1 MSALFDYEIIEPL
14 HASARSLVYRACS
27 VAERAPLIVKIPNTD
42 CPSHEEVSRFKREF
56 ALARRCAHPGVVRPL
71 ALAQQG
77 GRWVMLQEDI
87 GGTALSVLLRD
98 RAAAGQPGLA
108 LDDFFAIALQL
119 CAALDAVH
127 GQGII
132 HNDITPSNIVWS
144 GARRQLQLIDFGI
157 AGELAQEVQGI
168 VHPYALEGTLP
179 YMAPERTGRM
189 NRRVDYRADYYS
201 LGATWYELVTG
212 QPPFAGS
219 DAMELVHS
227 HIARVPDW
235 SHPAL
240 AAAPPGLT
248 AILRRLLEKNA
259 EQRYQ
264 TLHAL
269 AIDLQACR
277 AGAAG
282 AGAGAAGAA
291 GAGAGV
297 AGADGG
303 IVMPLAGL
311 ADRHRPF
318 NVAQRL
324 YGRERETA
332 ALLAAFER
340 TAGGASELLLVAG
353 PAGSGKSAVVDE
365 VQPAIVARRG
375 CFLSGKFDQYRRDV
389 PYAPLIQAFQE
400 LLRQLLSEPE
410 QGLRRWADRLRG
422 ALGDSLG
429 VLQELLPEL
438 ALVAGPAGPGA
449 ALAPDQAQARLD
461 RAFHR
466 FVQVFATAD
475 HPLVL
480 FLDDLQWADPPTL
493 RLVELFLREREGGRM
508 LLIGAYRDNEVTP
521 AHPLTGLCERLQR
534 HGARLTRL
542 ALAPLAE
549 GDVARLVA
557 DSLHV
562 PAEAAAPLARLCQR
576 KTGGNPFFLNQFL
589 HAIHDAGQ
597 LHYQPAHDCWYWD
610 LAVLEQAA
618 YTDNVVELL
627 VEKIRRLPVPAQQLL
642 QLAAAVG
649 NQFRLDTLA
658 VLVDAAP
665 AQAQQTL
672 WPALQAGLIQPRDMR
687 YKYLDADAAGTDISY
702 RFLHDR
708 VQQAAYALVPTDARA
723 ALHLRIGRLLLRHA
737 DERRLEDEL
746 FAIVEQYNAGRALV
760 VEARERLQLAQL
772 NCRAGIKAR
781 RSAAFQ
787 ATLEHMNSGLAL
799 LPDQPWQAHGALWLE
814 LQLGAAEA
822 AYLCGQFERAE
833 AIYPLLMAHA
843 APLEQVRCIA
853 VQAHQYQLQGRLPDA
868 IAVLRAG
875 LALLDMPVPHDVA
888 KLSARSDALYAEIE
902 RHPLARD
909 TQALLD
915 APELDDGPAL
925 AAMQMM
931 QSMWMAAYYAG
942 QQELSVHMV
951 LSMTRLSM
959 QTGVSDFSSVAYV
972 GHALMLALRTGD
984 MALAFRFGEMA
995 LALARRRANLQT
1007 RTLTGLMFAAL
1018 CNHWVRSL
1026 RSSDALYDEAF
1037 GWALDIADYVQVG
1050 VVAAVRATD
1059 RLILGD
1065 YLPELKLAIAHDLLL
1080 MRANGQ
1086 QAMADCC
1093 VAAAVQ
1099 PIKCLMG
1106 QTPAGASYDDDG
1118 FSEARFLERYGDSK
1132 LFRAYFLQG
1141 KIRNAFLFDGPDAE
1155 ALASQLELVAQMM
1168 RGQAK
1173 VPDAT
1178 FYAALIWVRAL
1189 RRDPGRPDAPAIRA
1203 RIAALQELLAR
1214 WAALAPPLF
1223 AARHSLV
1230 LAELA
1235 RGEQDLALATRHY
1248 QRGLDAAAGN
1258 VPLQALG
1265 NELCG
1270 ECWLEQGQPRVATV
1284 YLTDALARYRQWGA
1298 DGKASEMSARHGP
1311 VLTGHAVSGWAA
1323 PSTPGWT
1330 TRGRAGAN
1338 AELDLMTLLK
1348 AAQALSHEVGLANV
1362 LRRLMA
1368 IVCENSGAQV
1378 ARLLLHE
1385 GGVWR
1390 LEVEA
1395 VDGATALPLARTV
1408 DLEAAGDPQFPL
1420 SLLRYVARSGT
1431 EVIEDNLAA
1440 SPRFAADPYVHQ
1452 PGPRSVMCLPIRQA
1466 GRLDGMLY
1474 LENRLAEGTFTAA
1487 RVEFLRILCAQAITG
1502 IANARLYDNLE
1513 RRVAERTAQL
1523 EEANAQLAALA
1534 VTDGLTG
1541 LANRRHFDEVLRNEW
1556 ARARRAGQ
1564 PLAVVMIDVDY
1575 FKRYNDCY
1583 GHQRGDDCL
1592 MRVAQALRGGAR
1604 RAADLVARYGGEE
1617 FAIVLPNAGPA
1628 EAVEVGQALRAAVE
1642 QLAIAHE
1649 EAPGALVTI
1658 SVGVACAEGHA
1669 VASTDAL
1676 LRLAD
1681 AALYRAKHM
1690 GRNRVVCDGE
1700 GVGQG
1705 QDQDQARPGRQ
1716 HA

>member
-1 MSALFDYEIIEPL
+1 MSALPDYEIIEPL
-14 HASARSLVYRACS
+14 HASARSLVYRARS

-132 HNDITPSNIVWS
+132 HNDITPANIIWN

-189 NRRVDYRADYYS
+189 NRRVDYRADYYG

-227 HIARVPDW
+227 HIARMPDW

-240 AAAPPGLT
+240 AAAPAGLT

-269 AIDLQACR
+269 ALDLQACR
-277 AGAAG
+277 G
-282 AGAGAAGAA
+282 GAGAAA
-291 GAGAGV
+291 GGDGIAVPLAG
-297 AGADGG
+297 
-303 IVMPLAGL
+303 LAGL

-318 NVAQRL
+318 NLSQRL

-340 TAGGASELLLVAG
+340 TAGGASELLLVGG

-365 VQPAIVARRG
+365 VQAAIVARRG

-389 PYAPLIQAFQE
+389 PYAPLIQAFRQ
-400 LLRQLLSEPE
+400 LLRQLLGEPE
-410 QGLRRWADRLRG
+410 QGLRRWVERLRT

-429 VLQELLPEL
+429 VLEELLPEL
-438 ALVAGPAGPGA
+438 ALVAGPTGAGA

-461 RAFHR
+461 RAFQR

-493 RLVELFLREREGGRM
+493 RLVELFLREREGGHL
-508 LLIGAYRDNEVTP
+508 LLIGAYRDNEVGS
-521 AHPLTGLCERLQR
+521 AHPLTGLCERVQW

-549 GDVARLVA
+549 ADVAQLVA

-576 KTGGNPFFLNQFL
+576 KTGGNPFFLGQFL
-589 HAIHDAGQ
+589 HTIHDAGQ

-618 YTDNVVELL
+618 YTDNVVDLL
-627 VEKIRRLPVPAQQLL
+627 LAKIRRLAPATQQLL

-665 AQAQQTL
+665 AVAQQTL
-672 WPALQAGLIQPRDMR
+672 WPALLAGLIQPRDLR
-687 YKYLDADAAGTDISY
+687 YKYLDVDAPGSDVSY

-708 VQQAAYALVPTDARA
+708 VQQAAYALVPAEARA

-737 DERRLEDEL
+737 DARQLEDEL
-746 FAIVEQYNAGRALV
+746 FAIVEQYNAGRALLDDP
-760 VEARERLQLAQL
+760 AERLQLARL
-772 NCRAGIKAR
+772 NCRAGVKAR

-787 ATLEHMNSGLAL
+787 ATLEHMSTGLAL
-799 LPDQPWQAHGALWLE
+799 LPDQAWLAHGALWLE
-814 LQLGAAEA
+814 LQLGVAEA

-843 APLEQVRCIA
+843 TPLEQVRCIA
-853 VQAHQYQLQGRLPDA
+853 VQAHQYQLQGRLADA
-868 IAVLRAG
+868 IAVLRVG
-875 LALLDMPVPHDVA
+875 LALLDMPVPLDVA
-888 KLSARSDALYAEIE
+888 ELTARADELGAQIG

-909 TQALLD
+909 PQALQG
-915 APELDDGPAL
+915 AAELADGPAL

-931 QSMWMAAYYAG
+931 QSMWMASYYAG
-942 QQELSVHMV
+942 QQELSVYMV
-951 LSMTRLSM
+951 LSMTQLSM
-959 QTGVSDFSSVAYV
+959 AEGISDFSPVAYV
-972 GHALMLALRTGD
+972 AYGMLLALRTGD
-984 MALAFRFGEMA
+984 MELGYRFGEMA
-995 LALARRRANLQT
+995 LALARRRPNLQT

-1026 RSSDALYDEAF
+1026 RSSDRLYEEAF
-1037 GWALDIADYVQVG
+1037 GWALDIADFVRVG

-1106 QTPAGASYDDDG
+1106 QTPAGASYDDEG
-1118 FSEARFLERYGDSK
+1118 FSEARFLERYGDST
-1132 LFRAYFLQG
+1132 LFRAYYLQG
-1141 KIRNAFLFDGPDAE
+1141 KIRNAFLFDAPDAE
-1155 ALASQLELVAQMM
+1155 ALAGQLGLVVQIM

-1173 VPDAT
+1173 VADAT
-1178 FYAALIWVRAL
+1178 FYAALIWIRAL
-1189 RRDPGRPDAPAIRA
+1189 RRDPARADAEAIRA
-1203 RIAALQELLAR
+1203 RIAALQDDLAR
-1214 WAALAPPLF
+1214 WAELPPPLF
-1223 AARHSLV
+1223 RARHGLV
-1230 LAELA
+1230 LGELA
-1235 RGEQDLALATRHY
+1235 RGARDLTLATAHY
-1248 QRGLDAAAGN
+1248 QRGLDAAADC

-1270 ECWLEQGQPRVATV
+1270 ECWLEQGQPRVAAV

-1298 DGKASEMSARHGP
+1298 DGKASDLSARYGP
-1311 VLTGHAVSGWAA
+1311 VLTGHALAGWAA

-1330 TRGRAGAN
+1330 TRGRTGAN

-1348 AAQALSHEVGLANV
+1348 AAQALSYEVGLANV

-1385 GGVWR
+1385 HDGWR
-1390 LEVEA
+1390 LEAEA
-1395 VDGATALPLARTV
+1395 VDGVTALPQPRAV

-1420 SLLRYVARSGT
+1420 SLLRYVARADA
-1431 EVIEDNLAA
+1431 EVIEDNLPA
-1440 SPRFAADPYVHQ
+1440 SPRFASDPYV
-1452 PGPRSVMCLPIRQA
+1452 GRSGARSVMCLPIRHA

-1487 RVEFLRILCAQAITG
+1487 RVEFLRILCAQAMTG
-1502 IANARLYDNLE
+1502 IANARLYDSLE

-1523 EEANAQLAALA
+1523 EEANAQLVALA
-1534 VTDGLTG
+1534 ITDSLTG
-1541 LANRRHFDEVLRNEW
+1541 LANRRHFDDVLRNEW

-1564 PLAVVMIDVDY
+1564 PLAVLMIDVDY
-1575 FKRYNDCY
+1575 FKRYNDRY

-1592 MRVAQALRGGAR
+1592 HRVAQALRGGAR
-1604 RAADLVARYGGEE
+1604 RATDLVARYGGEE
-1617 FAIVLPNAGPA
+1617 FAVVLPNADGA
-1628 EAVEVGQALRAAVE
+1628 EAAGVGQALRAAVAG
-1642 QLAIAHE
+1642 LAITHE
-1649 EAPGALVTI
+1649 EAPGAIVTI
-1658 SVGVACAEGHA
+1658 SVGVASVDSHA

-1676 LRLAD
+1676 LQLAD
-1681 AALYRAKHM
+1681 AALYRAKHQ
-1690 GRNRVVCDGE
+1690 GRNCVALSGE
-1700 GVGQG
+1700 GPDPAQPEQRHG
-1705 QDQDQARPGRQ
+1705 
-1716 HA
+1716 

>member
-1 MSALFDYEIIEPL
+1 MRALIDYEIIEPL

-27 VAERAPLIVKIPNTD
+27 TAERAPLIVKIPNTD

-77 GRWVMLQEDI
+77 GRWVMLQDDI

-108 LDDFFAIALQL
+108 MDDFFAIALQL

-132 HNDITPSNIVWS
+132 HHDITPSNIVWS

-189 NRRVDYRADYYS
+189 NRRVDYRADYYG
-201 LGATWYELVTG
+201 LGATCYELVTG

-240 AAAPPGLT
+240 AAAPAALT

-269 AIDLQACR
+269 ALDLQACR
-277 AGAAG
+277 ADAAAG
-282 AGAGAAGAA
+282 AGDAGLA
-291 GAGAGV
+291 
-297 AGADGG
+297 
-303 IVMPLAGL
+303 MPLAGL

-318 NVAQRL
+318 NVSQRL
-324 YGRERETA
+324 YGRARETA

-340 TAGGASELLLVAG
+340 TASGASELLLVAG

-375 CFLSGKFDQYRRDV
+375 CFLSGKFDQYRREV
-389 PYAPLIQAFQE
+389 PYAPLIQAFQQ
-400 LLRQLLSEPE
+400 LLQLLLSEPAP
-410 QGLRRWADRLRG
+410 GVRRWAERLRA

-429 VLQELLPEL
+429 VLQELIPEL
-438 ALVAGPAGPGA
+438 ALVAGPADAGA

-461 RAFHR
+461 RAFQR
-466 FVQVFATAD
+466 LVQVFATAE

-493 RLVELFLREREGGRM
+493 RLVELFLREREGGHL
-508 LLIGAYRDNEVTP
+508 LLIGAYRDNEVP
-521 AHPLTGLCERLQR
+521 AAHPLTGLWERLQR
-534 HGARLTRL
+534 QGARLTRL

-549 GDVARLVA
+549 DDVAQLVA

-597 LHYQPAHDCWYWD
+597 LVYQPALDCWFWD

-627 VEKIRRLPVPAQQLL
+627 VEKIRRLPAPAQQLL

-658 VLVDAAP
+658 VLVDASP

-672 WPALQAGLIQPRDMR
+672 WPALRAGLIQPRDLR
-687 YKYLDADAAGTDISY
+687 YKYLDADTAGTDVSY

-708 VQQAAYALVPTDARA
+708 VQQAAYALVPAEARA

-737 DERRLEDEL
+737 GERQLEDEL
-746 FAIVEQYNAGRALV
+746 FAIVEQLNLGRALLDD
-760 VEARERLQLAQL
+760 AGERLQLAQL
-772 NCRAGIKAR
+772 NCRAGGKAR

-787 ATLEHMNSGLAL
+787 ATLEHMGIGLAL
-799 LPDQPWQAHGALWLE
+799 LPEQPWQAHGALWLA
-814 LQLGAAEA
+814 LQLGVAEA

-833 AIYPLLMAHA
+833 AIYPLIMGHA

-875 LALLDMPVPHDVA
+875 LALLGMPVAHDVA
-888 KLSARSDALYAEIE
+888 ELSARSDALYAEIE

-951 LSMTRLSM
+951 LSMTQLSM
-959 QTGVSDFSSVAYV
+959 RTGTSDFSSVAYV
-972 GHALMLALRTGD
+972 GHALMLALRTDD
-984 MALAFRFGEMA
+984 MDLAYRFGEMA

-1037 GWALDIADYVQVG
+1037 GWALEIADYVQVG

-1106 QTPAGASYDDDG
+1106 QTAAGASYDDEG

-1141 KIRNAFLFDGPDAE
+1141 KIRNAFLFDGADAE
-1155 ALASQLELVAQMM
+1155 ALAGQLELVAQMM

-1178 FYAALIWVRAL
+1178 FYAALIWIRAL
-1189 RRDPGRPDAPAIRA
+1189 RRDPARPDAPAVRE
-1203 RIAALQELLAR
+1203 RIAALQDKLAR
-1214 WAALAPPLF
+1214 WAALGPALF
-1223 AARHSLV
+1223 VAHHHLV

-1235 RGEQDLALATRHY
+1235 RGAQDLALATGHY
-1248 QRGLDAAAGN
+1248 QRGLDAAAGS
-1258 VPLQALG
+1258 VPLLALG

-1298 DGKASEMSARHGP
+1298 DGKVSVMSARLGP
-1311 VLTGHAVSGWAA
+1311 VLTGHAVAGWAA
-1323 PSTPGWT
+1323 PSTPVWA

-1348 AAQALSHEVGLANV
+1348 AAQALSHEVGLVHV
-1362 LRRLMA
+1362 LRRLIA

-1378 ARLLLHE
+1378 ARLLLQD
-1385 GGVWR
+1385 GAGWR

-1395 VDGATALPLARTV
+1395 VDGMTAVPPARTV
-1408 DLEAAGDPQFPL
+1408 ELDAASDPMFPL
-1420 SLLRYVARSGT
+1420 SLLRYVARSGA
-1431 EVIEDNLAA
+1431 EVIEDNLAG
-1440 SPRFAADPYVHQ
+1440 SPRFAADPYLRQ
-1452 PGPRSVMCLPIRQA
+1452 PGARSVMCMPIRQS
-1466 GRLDGMLY
+1466 GRLVGMLY
-1474 LENRLAEGTFTAA
+1474 LENRLAEGTFTAG
-1487 RVEFLRILCAQAITG
+1487 RVEFLRILCAQAITV
-1502 IANARLYDNLE
+1502 IANARLYDSLE

-1523 EEANAQLAALA
+1523 EEANARLVALS

-1541 LANRRHFDEVLRNEW
+1541 LANRRHFDDVLRSEW

-1564 PLAVVMIDVDY
+1564 PLAVLMIDVDY
-1575 FKRYNDCY
+1575 FKRYNDRY
-1583 GHQRGDDCL
+1583 GHQTGDDCL
-1592 MRVAQALRGGAR
+1592 IRVAQALRGGAR

-1617 FAIVLPNAGPA
+1617 FAIVLPNAGAA
-1628 EAVEVGQALRAAVE
+1628 EAAEVGQALRAAIA
-1642 QLAIAHE
+1642 QLAIAHA
-1649 EAPGALVTI
+1649 EAPGAIVTI
-1658 SVGVACAEGHA
+1658 SVGVASAEGHG
-1669 VASTDAL
+1669 VTDTDAL

-1681 AALYRAKHM
+1681 AALYRAKHL
-1690 GRNRVVCDGE
+1690 GRNRVVLNDE
-1700 GVGQG
+1700 GQE
-1705 QDQDQARPGRQ
+1705 QAEADRR

>member
-1 MSALFDYEIIEPL
+1 MVASNRHGRVAPPDYDWKSVSALFDYEIIEPL
-14 HASARSLVYRACS
+14 HASARSLVYRARS
-27 VAERAPLIVKIPNTD
+27 AAERAPLIVKIPNTD
-42 CPSHEEVSRFKREF
+42 CPSHEDVSRFKREF

-71 ALAQQG
+71 ALGQQG

-87 GGTALSVLLRD
+87 VGTALSVLLRD
-98 RAAAGQPGLA
+98 RAAALQPGLP

-132 HNDITPSNIVWS
+132 HNDITPSNLVWN

-189 NRRVDYRADYYS
+189 NRLVDYRADYYS
-201 LGATWYELVTG
+201 LGATWYELLTG

-240 AAAPPGLT
+240 AGGPPGLE

-269 AIDLQACR
+269 ALDVQACR
-277 AGAAG
+277 AGA
-282 AGAGAAGAA
+282 
-291 GAGAGV
+291 
-297 AGADGG
+297 GG
-303 IVMPLAGL
+303 TVLPLTGM

-318 NVAQRL
+318 NVSQRL

-365 VQPAIVARRG
+365 VQPAIVSRRG

-400 LLRQLLSEPE
+400 LLHQLLSEPAP
-410 QGLRRWADRLRG
+410 GLRRWAERLRT

-429 VLQELLPEL
+429 VLAQLIPEL
-438 ALVAGPAGPGA
+438 ILVAGPAEADTGGGA

-466 FVQVFATAD
+466 LVQVFATAG

-493 RLVELFLREREGGRM
+493 RLVELFLREREPGHM
-508 LLIGAYRDNEVTP
+508 LLIGAYRDNEVTA

-549 GDVARLVA
+549 SDVARLVA

-562 PAEAAAPLARLCQR
+562 TAATAAPLAHLCQR

-597 LHYQPAHDCWYWD
+597 LHYQPEHDCWRWD

-627 VEKIRRLPVPAQQLL
+627 VEKIRRLPPATQQLL
-642 QLAAAVG
+642 QQAAAVG

-658 VLVDAAP
+658 VLMDAAP
-665 AQAQQTL
+665 AQAQHIL
-672 WPALQAGLIQPRDMR
+672 WPALQAGLIQPRDLR
-687 YKYLDADAAGTDISY
+687 YKYLDPDAAVTDVSY

-708 VQQAAYALVPTDARA
+708 VQQAAYALVMPDARA

-737 DERRLEDEL
+737 DERQLEEEL

-760 VEARERLQLAQL
+760 EDGQERLQLAQL
-772 NCRAGIKAR
+772 NCRAGLKAR

-787 ATLEHMNSGLAL
+787 ATLEHMGIGLAL
-799 LPDQPWQAHGALWLE
+799 LPEPAWQGHDALWLE

-833 AIYPLLMAHA
+833 AIYPLLMAHCA
-843 APLEQVRCIA
+843 APLDQVRCIA
-853 VQAHQYQLQGRLPDA
+853 VQSHQYQLQGRLLDA

-875 LALLDMPVPHDVA
+875 LALLGMAIPYDVA
-888 KLSARSDALYAEIE
+888 ELGARSDALYAQIE
-902 RHPLARD
+902 RHPQARD

-951 LSMTRLSM
+951 LSMTQLSM
-959 QTGVSDFSSVAYV
+959 QQGSSDFSAVAYV

-984 MALAFRFGEMA
+984 MDLAYRFGEMA
-995 LALARRRANLQT
+995 LALARRRSNLQT

-1106 QTPAGASYDDDG
+1106 QTPDGSSYDDDG
-1118 FSEARFLERYGDSK
+1118 FNEARFLERYGDSR
-1132 LFRAYFLQG
+1132 LFRAYFLQS
-1141 KIRNAFLFDGPDAE
+1141 KIRNAWLFDGADAE
-1155 ALASQLELVAQMM
+1155 ALAGQLELVAQMM

-1178 FYAALIWVRAL
+1178 FYAALIWIRAL
-1189 RRDPGRPDAPAIRA
+1189 RRDPQRADADALRT
-1203 RIAALQELLAR
+1203 RIATLQESLAR
-1214 WAALAPPLF
+1214 WAALGPALF
-1223 AARHSLV
+1223 VARHCLV

-1235 RGEQDLALATRHY
+1235 RSAQDLALATRHY
-1248 QRGLDAAAGN
+1248 QRGMDAAAGY

-1270 ECWLEQGQPRVATV
+1270 ECWLEQGQPRVAAV
-1284 YLTDALARYRQWGA
+1284 YLAEALARYRQWGA
-1298 DGKASEMSARHGP
+1298 DGKASVLSHRHGAM
-1311 VLTGHAVSGWAA
+1311 LGTGQAGAGWAA
-1323 PSTPGWT
+1323 PSAPGWS
-1330 TRGRAGAN
+1330 TRGRPGAN

-1348 AAQALSHEVGLANV
+1348 AAQALSHEIGLGNV
-1362 LRRLMA
+1362 LRRLIA

-1378 ARLLLHE
+1378 ARLLLLE
-1385 GGVWR
+1385 QDVWR

-1395 VDGATALPLARTV
+1395 VDGVTAVLQARAV
-1408 DLEAAGDPQFPL
+1408 DLDAASDPQFPL
-1420 SLLRYVARSGT
+1420 SLLRYVMRAGV
-1431 EVIEDNLAA
+1431 EVIEDNLAGA
-1440 SPRFAADPYVHQ
+1440 ARFAADPYVCQ
-1452 PGPRSVMCLPIRQA
+1452 SGPRSVMCLPIRQA
-1466 GRLDGMLY
+1466 GRLDGILY
-1474 LENRLAEGTFTAA
+1474 LENGLAEGTFTAA
-1487 RVEFLRILCAQAITG
+1487 RVEFLRILCAQAIAS
-1502 IANARLYDNLE
+1502 IAHARLHDSLE
-1513 RRVAERTAQL
+1513 QRVAERTAQL
-1523 EEANAQLAALA
+1523 EDANARLLALSS
-1534 VTDGLTG
+1534 TDGLTG

-1564 PLAVVMIDVDY
+1564 SLAVVMIDVDF
-1575 FKRYNDCY
+1575 FKSYNDRY

-1592 MRVAQALRGGAR
+1592 IRVARALRSGAR
-1604 RAADLVARYGGEE
+1604 RASDLVARYGGEE
-1617 FAIVLPNAGPA
+1617 FAIVLANASAA
-1628 EAVEVGQALRAAVE
+1628 EAMQVGETLRAGIE
-1642 QLAIAHE
+1642 LLAIAHE
-1649 EAPGALVTI
+1649 AAPAARVTI
-1658 SVGVACAEGHA
+1658 SVGVAVAGYA
-1669 VASTDAL
+1669 VADTDAL

-1681 AALYRAKHM
+1681 TALYQAKHA
-1690 GRNRVVCDGE
+1690 GRNCVMLAADDAMQPTRLHG
-1700 GVGQG
+1700 
-1705 QDQDQARPGRQ
+1705 
-1716 HA
+1716 

>member
-14 HASARSLVYRACS
+14 HASARSLVYRARS
-27 VAERAPLIVKIPNTD
+27 TAERAPLIVKIPNTD
-42 CPSHEEVSRFKREF
+42 CPSHEEVTRFKREF
-56 ALARRCAHPGVVRPL
+56 ALARRCVHPGVVRPL

-77 GRWVMLQEDI
+77 GRWVMLQEDT
-87 GGTALSVLLRD
+87 GATALSVLLRD
-98 RAAAGQPGLA
+98 RAAVQQPGLA
-108 LDDFFAIALQL
+108 LEDFFAIALQL

-132 HNDITPSNIVWS
+132 HNDITPANLVWN

-189 NRRVDYRADYYS
+189 NRRVDYRADYYG
-201 LGATWYELVTG
+201 LGATWYELLTG
-212 QPPFAGS
+212 QPPFAGA
-219 DAMELVHS
+219 DAMELVHC
-227 HIARVPDW
+227 HIAREPDW

-240 AAAPPGLT
+240 AGGPAGLT
-248 AILRRLLEKNA
+248 DILRRLLAKNA

-269 AIDLQACR
+269 ALDVQACR
-277 AGAAG
+277 AGA
-282 AGAGAAGAA
+282 
-291 GAGAGV
+291 
-297 AGADGG
+297 GG
-303 IVMPLAGL
+303 TVLPLAGL

-318 NVAQRL
+318 NVSQRL

-340 TAGGASELLLVAG
+340 SAGGTSELLLVAG

-410 QGLRRWADRLRG
+410 PDLRRWGERLRA

-429 VLQELLPEL
+429 VLAPLIAEL
-438 ALVAGPAGPGA
+438 ALVAGPADADAGA

-461 RAFHR
+461 RAFYR
-466 FVQVFATAD
+466 LLQVFATAD

-493 RLVELFLREREGGRM
+493 RLMELFLRERGQGHM
-508 LLIGAYRDNEVTP
+508 LLIGACRDNEVTP
-521 AHPLTGLCERLQR
+521 AHPLAGLCERLHR
-534 HGARLTRL
+534 HGARVTRL
-542 ALAPLAE
+542 ALAPLDEA
-549 GDVARLVA
+549 DVTRLVA

-562 PAEAAAPLARLCQR
+562 PAEAAVPLARLCQC

-597 LHYQPAHDCWYWD
+597 LHYQPAQDCWHWD

-618 YTDNVVELL
+618 YTDNVVDLL
-627 VEKIRRLPVPAQQLL
+627 VEKIRRLPPATQQLL

-665 AQAQQTL
+665 ARAQQTL
-672 WPALQAGLIQPRDMR
+672 WPALQAGLIQPRDLR
-687 YKYLDADAAGTDISY
+687 YKYLDPDATGTDVSY

-708 VQQAAYALVPTDARA
+708 VQQAAYALVDAAARA
-723 ALHLRIGRLLLRHA
+723 ALHLRIGRLLLAHA
-737 DERRLEDEL
+737 DEQRLEEEL

-760 VEARERLQLAQL
+760 EDGQERLQLARL

-787 ATLEHMNSGLAL
+787 ATLDHMAAGLAL
-799 LPDQPWQAHGALWLE
+799 LPEQAWQSHGALWLE

-833 AIYPLLMAHA
+833 AIYPLLMARCQG
-843 APLEQVRCIA
+843 PLDQVRCVA
-853 VQAHQYQLQGRLPDA
+853 VQAHQYQLQGRLQDA

-875 LALLDMPVPHDVA
+875 LALLGMPIAHDA
-888 KLSARSDALYAEIE
+888 AELTARSDALYGEIE

-909 TQALLD
+909 LQALL
-915 APELDDGPAL
+915 AAAELEDGPAL

-959 QTGVSDFSSVAYV
+959 QQGTSDFSAVAYV

-984 MALAFRFGEMA
+984 MDLAYRFGEMA

-1018 CNHWVRSL
+1018 CNHWIRSL

-1065 YLPELKLAIAHDLLL
+1065 YLPELKLSIAHDLLL
-1080 MRANGQ
+1080 MRSNGQ

-1106 QTPAGASYDDDG
+1106 QTPAGGSYDDDG
-1118 FSEARFLERYGDSK
+1118 FNEARFLARYGESR

-1141 KIRNAFLFDGPDAE
+1141 KIRNAWLFDGADGE
-1155 ALASQLELVAQMM
+1155 ALAGQLELVAQMM

-1178 FYAALIWVRAL
+1178 FYAALIWIRAL
-1189 RRDPGRPDAPAIRA
+1189 RRDPHRADADAIGA
-1203 RIAALQELLAR
+1203 RIAALQDSLAR
-1214 WAALAPPLF
+1214 WAALGPALF
-1223 AARHSLV
+1223 VARHCLV

-1235 RGEQDLALATRHY
+1235 RSEQDLARATQHY
-1248 QRGLDAAAGN
+1248 QRGMDAAAGC

-1270 ECWLEQGQPRVATV
+1270 ECWLEQGHPRVAAV
-1284 YLTDALARYRQWGA
+1284 YLSDALARYRQWGA
-1298 DGKASEMSARHGP
+1298 DGKASELSARHGAMLAMP
-1311 VLTGHAVSGWAA
+1311 ALAGTAARA
-1323 PSTPGWT
+1323 PSMPGWS
-1330 TRGRAGAN
+1330 TRGRGGAN

-1348 AAQALSHEVGLANV
+1348 AAQALSHEIGLGNV
-1362 LRRLMA
+1362 LRRLIA

-1378 ARLLLHE
+1378 ARLLLR
-1385 GGVWR
+1385 GQAAWQ
-1390 LEVEA
+1390 LEAEA
-1395 VDGATALPLARTV
+1395 VDGVTAVLQARPV
-1408 DLEAAGDPQFPL
+1408 DFDAASDPQFPL
-1420 SLLRYVARSGT
+1420 SLLRYVMRAGV
-1431 EVIEDNLAA
+1431 EVIEDNLAGSA
-1440 SPRFAADPYVHQ
+1440 RFAADPYGRQ

-1466 GRLDGMLY
+1466 GRLDGILY

-1487 RVEFLRILCAQAITG
+1487 RVEFLRILCAQAIAS
-1502 IANARLYDNLE
+1502 IAHARLYDSLE
-1513 RRVAERTAQL
+1513 QRVAERTAQL
-1523 EEANAQLAALA
+1523 EEANARLVALSA
-1534 VTDGLTG
+1534 TDGLTG
-1541 LANRRHFDEVLRNEW
+1541 LANRRHFDDVLRNEW

-1575 FKRYNDCY
+1575 FKSYNDRY

-1592 MRVAQALRGGAR
+1592 IRVAQALRSGAR
-1604 RAADLVARYGGEE
+1604 RASDLVARYGGEE
-1617 FAIVLPNAGPA
+1617 FAIVLANAGAA
-1628 EAVEVGQALRAAVE
+1628 EAMQVGETLRAAIE

-1649 EAPGALVTI
+1649 AAPAASVTI
-1658 SVGVACAEGHA
+1658 SVGVAVAEGA
-1669 VASTDAL
+1669 IAEGAGAGDADAL

-1681 AALYRAKHM
+1681 AALYRAKHA
-1690 GRNRVVCDGE
+1690 GRNRVLLADDGAA
-1700 GVGQG
+1700 QP
-1705 QDQDQARPGRQ
+1705 ARLHG
-1716 HA
+1716 

>member
-1 MSALFDYEIIEPL
+1 VRALPDYEIIEPL
-14 HASARSLVYRACS
+14 HASARSLVYRARS

-77 GRWVMLQEDI
+77 GRWVMLQDDI

-132 HNDITPSNIVWS
+132 HNDITPANIVWN

-189 NRRVDYRADYYS
+189 NRRVDYRADYYG
-201 LGATWYELVTG
+201 LGATCYELVTG
-212 QPPFAGS
+212 RPPFAGS

-240 AAAPPGLT
+240 AAAPAGLT

-259 EQRYQ
+259 ELRYQ

-269 AIDLQACR
+269 ALDLQACR
-277 AGAAG
+277 AATDAGEEAG
-282 AGAGAAGAA
+282 AGGAA
-291 GAGAGV
+291 
-297 AGADGG
+297 
-303 IVMPLAGL
+303 MPLAGL

-318 NVAQRL
+318 NLSQRL
-324 YGRERETA
+324 YGRESETA

-340 TAGGASELLLVAG
+340 TAGGACELLLVAG

-410 QGLRRWADRLRG
+410 LGLRRWADRLRA

-429 VLQELLPEL
+429 VLEELLPEL
-438 ALVAGPAGPGA
+438 ALVAGPSGPGA

-466 FVQVFATAD
+466 LVQVFATAE

-493 RLVELFLREREGGRM
+493 RLVELFLREREGGHL
-508 LLIGAYRDNEVTP
+508 LLIGAYRDNEVTL
-521 AHPLTGLCERLQR
+521 AHPLTGLCERVQW

-542 ALAPLAE
+542 TLAPLAE
-549 GDVARLVA
+549 GDVAQLVA

-562 PAEAAAPLARLCQR
+562 PADAAAPLARLCQR
-576 KTGGNPFFLNQFL
+576 KTGGNPFFLGQFL

-627 VEKIRRLPVPAQQLL
+627 VAKIRRLAPSAQQLL

-658 VLVDAAP
+658 VLVDEAP
-665 AQAQQTL
+665 ARVQQTL
-672 WPALQAGLIQPRDMR
+672 WPALQAGLIQPRDLR
-687 YKYLDADAAGTDISY
+687 YKYLDPDGSGADISY

-708 VQQAAYALVPTDARA
+708 VQQAAYALVPVEARA

-737 DERRLEDEL
+737 DERQLEDEL
-746 FAIVEQYNAGRALV
+746 FAIVEQYNAGRALLDDPS
-760 VEARERLQLAQL
+760 ERLQLAQL
-772 NCRAGIKAR
+772 NWRAGAKAR

-787 ATLEHMNSGLAL
+787 ATLEHMGVGLGL
-799 LPDQPWQAHGALWLE
+799 LPEQAWQAHGALWLE

-875 LALLDMPVPHDVA
+875 LALLGMPVPHDVA
-888 KLSARSDALYAEIE
+888 ELSARSDALYAEIE
-902 RHPLARD
+902 SHPLARD
-909 TQALLD
+909 TQALLN
-915 APELDDGPAL
+915 APELEDGAAL

-942 QQELSVHMV
+942 QQELSVHMMQ
-951 LSMTRLSM
+951 SMTRLSM
-959 QTGVSDFSSVAYV
+959 QQGISDFSSVAYV

-984 MALAFRFGEMA
+984 MDLAYRFGEMS
-995 LALARRRANLQT
+995 LALARRRPNLQT

-1026 RSSDALYDEAF
+1026 RSSDLLYDEAF

-1059 RLILGD
+1059 RLILGH

-1106 QTPAGASYDDDG
+1106 QTTDGASYDDEG
-1118 FSEARFLERYGDSK
+1118 FNEARFLERYGDSK
-1132 LFRAYFLQG
+1132 LYRAYFLQG

-1155 ALASQLELVAQMM
+1155 ALAGQLDLVAQMM

-1178 FYAALIWVRAL
+1178 FYAALIWIRAL
-1189 RRDPGRPDAPAIRA
+1189 RRDPGRADADAVRV
-1203 RIAALQELLAR
+1203 RLAALQELLAR
-1214 WAALAPPLF
+1214 WAGLGPPLF
-1223 AARHSLV
+1223 RARHCLV

-1235 RGEQDLALATRHY
+1235 RGERDLTLATAHY
-1248 QRGLDAAAGN
+1248 QRGLDAAVDC

-1270 ECWLEQGQPRVATV
+1270 ECWLEQGQPRVAAV

-1298 DGKASEMSARHGP
+1298 DGKASLLSARHGP
-1311 VLTGHAVSGWAA
+1311 MLTGHALAGWAA
-1323 PSTPGWT
+1323 PSTPGWAAPSTPAWAAPATTGWT

-1378 ARLLLHE
+1378 ARLLLHD
-1385 GGVWR
+1385 GDGWR

-1395 VDGATALPLARTV
+1395 VDGVAALPPARVV
-1408 DLEAAGDPQFPL
+1408 DLEAASDPQFPL
-1420 SLLRYVARSGT
+1420 SLLRYVARAGA
-1431 EVIEDNLAA
+1431 EVIEDNLPA
-1440 SPRFAADPYVHQ
+1440 SPRFGSDPYA
-1452 PGPRSVMCLPIRQA
+1452 GRAGSRSVMCLPIRQA

-1502 IANARLYDNLE
+1502 IANARLYDSLE

-1523 EEANAQLAALA
+1523 EEANARLVALSI
-1534 VTDGLTG
+1534 TDGLTG
-1541 LANRRHFDEVLRNEW
+1541 LANRRHFDDVLRNEW

-1564 PLAVVMIDVDY
+1564 PLAVLMIDVDY
-1575 FKRYNDCY
+1575 FKRYNDRY

-1592 MRVAQALRGGAR
+1592 IRVAQVLRGGAR

-1617 FAIVLPNAGPA
+1617 FAVVLPNTGAA
-1628 EAVEVGQALRAAVE
+1628 EAAEVGQALRAAVAG
-1642 QLAIAHE
+1642 LAIAHE
-1649 EAPGALVTI
+1649 EAPGAIVTI
-1658 SVGVACAEGHA
+1658 SVGVASVDSHA
-1669 VASTDAL
+1669 VADTDAL
-1676 LRLAD
+1676 LQLAD
-1681 AALYRAKHM
+1681 AALYRAKHL
-1690 GRNRVVCDGE
+1690 GRDCVVLNGE
-1700 GVGQG
+1700 DPDPALRERRHG
-1705 QDQDQARPGRQ
+1705 
-1716 HA
+1716 

>member
-14 HASARSLVYRACS
+14 HASARSLVYRARS
-27 VAERAPLIVKIPNTD
+27 KAERAPLIVKIPNTD

-56 ALARRCAHPGVVRPL
+56 ALARRCADPGVLRPL

-87 GGTALSVLLRD
+87 GGSALSVLLRD

-132 HNDITPSNIVWS
+132 HNDITPSNIVWN

-189 NRRVDYRADYYS
+189 NRRVDYRADYYG

-240 AAAPPGLT
+240 AAAPAGLT
-248 AILRRLLEKNA
+248 AILGRLLAKNA

-269 AIDLQACR
+269 ALDLQACR
-277 AGAAG
+277 ASAAGARAG
-282 AGAGAAGAA
+282 AGAEAT
-291 GAGAGV
+291 V
-297 AGADGG
+297 S
-303 IVMPLAGL
+303 PLAGL

-318 NVAQRL
+318 NVSQRL
-324 YGRERETA
+324 YGREREAA

-340 TAGGASELLLVAG
+340 TAVGASELLLVAG
-353 PAGSGKSAVVDE
+353 PAGSGKSSVVDE
-365 VQPAIVARRG
+365 VQPAIVTRHGR
-375 CFLSGKFDQYRRDV
+375 FLSGKFDQYRRDV
-389 PYAPLIQAFQE
+389 PYAPLIQAFQA
-400 LLRQLLSEPE
+400 LLGQLLSEPE
-410 QGLRRWADRLRG
+410 QHLRRWADRLRT

-429 VLQELLPEL
+429 VLEELIPEL
-438 ALVAGPAGPGA
+438 ALVAGPAEPGA

-466 FVQVFATAD
+466 LVQVFATAD

-493 RLVELFLREREGGRM
+493 RLVELFLREREGDHM
-508 LLIGAYRDNEVTP
+508 LLIGACRDNEVP
-521 AHPLTGLCERLQR
+521 ATHPLTGLCERLQR
-534 HGARLTRL
+534 HGARVTRL
-542 ALAPLAE
+542 ALAPLAVD
-549 GDVARLVA
+549 DVAQLVA

-562 PAEAAAPLARLCQR
+562 PADTAAPLARLCHR
-576 KTGGNPFFLNQFL
+576 KTDGNPFFLNQFL

-597 LHYQPAHDCWYWD
+597 LRYQPAQDCWRWD
-610 LAVLEQAA
+610 LAELEQAA

-627 VEKIRRLPVPAQQLL
+627 VDKIRRLPPPTQQLL

-665 AQAQQTL
+665 AQAQHTL
-672 WPALQAGLIQPRDMR
+672 WPALQAGLIQPRDLR
-687 YKYLDADAAGTDISY
+687 YKYLDADAPDTDVSY

-708 VQQAAYALVPTDARA
+708 VQQAAYALVPADARA
-723 ALHLRIGRLLLRHA
+723 ALHLRIGRLLLGHA
-737 DERRLEDEL
+737 NERQLDEAL
-746 FAIVEQYNAGRALV
+746 FAIVEQYNAGRVLLDDGP
-760 VEARERLQLAQL
+760 ERLLLAQL

-787 ATLEHMNSGLAL
+787 STLEHMGIGLAL
-799 LPDQPWQAHGALWLE
+799 LPEQPWQAHGALWLE

-833 AIYPLLMAHA
+833 ASYPLLMAHA

-875 LALLDMPVPHDVA
+875 LALLGMPISHDVA
-888 KLSARSDALYAEIE
+888 ELSARSDDIYAEIE

-925 AAMQMM
+925 AAMHMM

-959 QTGVSDFSSVAYV
+959 RQGISDFSSVAYV
-972 GHALMLALRTGD
+972 GHALMLALRTDD
-984 MALAFRFGEMA
+984 MDLAYRFGDMA

-1026 RSSDALYDEAF
+1026 RSSDTLYDEAF

-1106 QTPAGASYDDDG
+1106 QTPEGASYDDEG
-1118 FSEARFLERYGDSK
+1118 FSEARFLERYGDSR

-1155 ALASQLELVAQMM
+1155 ALAGQLELVAQMM

-1178 FYAALIWVRAL
+1178 FYAALIWIRAL
-1189 RRDPGRPDAPAIRA
+1189 RRDPVRADAGAIRA
-1203 RIAALQELLAR
+1203 RIAALRDSLAR
-1214 WAALAPPLF
+1214 WAELAPSLF
-1223 AARHSLV
+1223 VARHSLV

-1235 RGEQDLALATRHY
+1235 RGSQDLALATQHY
-1248 QRGLDAAAGN
+1248 QRGLDAAAGC

-1270 ECWLEQGQPRVATV
+1270 ECWLEQGQPRVAAV

-1298 DGKASEMSARHGP
+1298 DGKASVMSARHGP
-1311 VLTGHAVSGWAA
+1311 ALTGHAVSGWAA

-1338 AELDLMTLLK
+1338 AELDLMSLLK
-1348 AAQALSHEVGLANV
+1348 AARALSHEVGLANV
-1362 LRRLMA
+1362 LRRLIA

-1385 GGVWR
+1385 RDGWQ
-1390 LEVEA
+1390 LEVET
-1395 VDGATALPLARTV
+1395 VDGVTAVPQARTV
-1408 DLEAAGDPQFPL
+1408 DLEAASDPLFPL
-1420 SLLRYVARSGT
+1420 SLLRYVVRAGA

-1440 SPRFAADPYVHQ
+1440 SPRFAADPYLRQ
-1452 PGPRSVMCLPIRQA
+1452 PGARSVMCLPIRQA
-1466 GRLDGMLY
+1466 GRLEGMLY

-1487 RVEFLRILCAQAITG
+1487 RVEFLRILCAQAIAAIG
-1502 IANARLYDNLE
+1502 NARLYDSLE
-1513 RRVAERTAQL
+1513 RRVVERTAQL
-1523 EEANAQLAALA
+1523 EEANARLAALA
-1534 VTDGLTG
+1534 ITDGLTG
-1541 LANRRHFDEVLRNEW
+1541 LANRRHFDDVLRNEW

-1564 PLAVVMIDVDY
+1564 PLAVLMIDVDH
-1575 FKRYNDCY
+1575 FKRYNDHY

-1592 MRVAQALRGGAR
+1592 IRVAQALRGGAR

-1617 FAIVLPNAGPA
+1617 FAIVLPNTGAA
-1628 EAVEVGQALRAAVE
+1628 EAMEVGQGLRAAIGK
-1642 QLAIAHE
+1642 LALAHAQ
-1649 EAPGALVTI
+1649 APDATVSI
-1658 SVGVACAEGHA
+1658 SVGVACTEGQI
-1669 VASTDAL
+1669 VADTDAL

-1681 AALYRAKHM
+1681 TALYRAKHT
-1690 GRNRVVCDGE
+1690 GRDRVVFNG
-1700 GVGQG
+1700 G
-1705 QDQDQARPGRQ
+1705 DQDRGLNQALTRPGGR
-1716 HA
+1716 HG